1 MHETKDNFLEICLTA
16 STPSFIMSYYREKE
30 KAKVVQF
37 YLESKSIILTQ
48 RRFKVHFKTKSAPSR
63 NTILSLTEKFL
74 RVGSVKNLQKS
85 FSGRKKWI
93 RTAERVQSV
102 RTLVNNDPRKSHRRL
117 AQEAGCSSSTTQRIL
132 RKDLQ
137 MFPYKL
143 SMRSKL
149 TEADRIARSAF
160 CECFLR
166 KCREIVG
173 FLENVWF
180 TDEAHFYLD
189 GRINTQNNRIWSDRT
204 PDVVA
209 ECQLHPP
216 RCTAW
221 CAVGSSG
228 IIGPIWIEDDAGEVL
243 TVTAERYRQV
253 LQKFWAALQRKCV
266 DTINEQWLQQDGAP
280 AHAATATIRW
290 LQERF
295 GERVI
300 ARGTS
305 FTWPPRSPDL
315 TPPDFYLW
323 GRVKEVAYKREPRT
337 IPELKAAVTAC
348 VRAVTT
354 EECRRVLE
362 EVRRR
367 AEICLARNGG
377 HFEHLL

>member
-30 KAKVVQF
+30 KAKIVQFYLESKEKAKIVQF

-149 TEADRIARSAF
+149 TEADRIARSLF
-160 CECFLR
+160 CECFFTEVQGNRGFSGECVVHRGSPFLPGR
-166 KCREIVG
+166 K
-173 FLENVWF
+173 N
-180 TDEAHFYLD
+180 
-189 GRINTQNNRIWSDRT
+189 
-204 PDVVA
+204 
-209 ECQLHPP
+209 
-216 RCTAW
+216 
-221 CAVGSSG
+221 
-228 IIGPIWIEDDAGEVL
+228 
-243 TVTAERYRQV
+243 
-253 LQKFWAALQRKCV
+253 
-266 DTINEQWLQQDGAP
+266 
-280 AHAATATIRW
+280 
-290 LQERF
+290 
-295 GERVI
+295 
-300 ARGTS
+300 
-305 FTWPPRSPDL
+305 
-315 TPPDFYLW
+315 
-323 GRVKEVAYKREPRT
+323 
-337 IPELKAAVTAC
+337 
-348 VRAVTT
+348 
-354 EECRRVLE
+354 
-362 EVRRR
+362 
-367 AEICLARNGG
+367 
-377 HFEHLL
+377 